1 MPDKSGHVYGLT
13 ILAPIVEDDH
23 LEISH
28 AIELRDYL
36 ATLPKDETSPFAQVP
51 GTHLARLVVM
61 DDVVYVG
68 APACEE
74 HLKNRYLVFEA
85 NFDGDLDP
93 YLQQLA
99 LKVPDFVQS
108 VWQHCVGYP
117 GTKDVNAFVEY
128 MKKCRIETTFF
139 FADVNDRTLGQT
151 LKALQV
157 QTALAHFIERHQ
169 GLAAAELQ
177 QAFGDFLRKIAA
189 APIPLPAAEYK
200 HVHTG
205 KTHAAGTYA

>member
-1 MPDKSGHVYGLT
+1 MADKSGHVYGLT
-13 ILAPIVEDDH
+13 ILAPIAEDEH

-36 ATLPKDETSPFAQVP
+36 ATLPKDQTSPFAEVP

-85 NFDGDLDP
+85 NFDGELDAW
-93 YLQQLA
+93 LTQLA
-99 LKVPDFVQS
+99 VKVPDFIQG
-108 VWQHCVGYP
+108 VWSHCVGYP
-117 GTKDVNAFVEY
+117 GTNDVSAFIEY

-139 FADVNDRTLGQT
+139 FADVNDRTLEQT
-151 LKALQV
+151 LRALQA
-157 QTALAHFIERHQ
+157 QTALTHFIERHQ
-169 GLAAAELQ
+169 GMPAAALQ
-177 QAFGDFLRKIAA
+177 QAFGDFLRRIKA
-189 APIPLPAAEYK
+189 APTPLPAAEFK
-200 HVHTG
+200 KVHSG
-205 KTHAAGTYA
+205 KTHAAGTYT